1 MFAANVQIRGY
12 SHSSSKIVECGP
24 AVRPIVLIV
33 EDEPWTRLSAAA
45 MFQDAGYDILEAV
58 GADEAIRILEGRID
72 VGFIFTDVEMPGS
85 MDGLKLAFAVR
96 DRWPF
101 IRIVVTSGH
110 HHLHASDLP
119 LGGQFIAKPY
129 EPLVVIHALRSFR
142 V

>member
-1 MFAANVQIRGY
+1 MENG
-12 SHSSSKIVECGP
+12 S
-24 AVRPIVLIV
+24 AVRPLVLIV

-45 MFQDAGYDILEAV
+45 MIEDAGYDILEAV

-72 VGFIFTDVEMPGS
+72 VGFVFTDVEMPGS

-101 IRIVVTSGH
+101 INIVVTSGH
-110 HHLHASDLP
+110 RHLSENDLP
-119 LGGQFIAKPY
+119 LGGRFIAKPY
-129 EPLVVIHALRSFR
+129 DPSLVVRTLANFA